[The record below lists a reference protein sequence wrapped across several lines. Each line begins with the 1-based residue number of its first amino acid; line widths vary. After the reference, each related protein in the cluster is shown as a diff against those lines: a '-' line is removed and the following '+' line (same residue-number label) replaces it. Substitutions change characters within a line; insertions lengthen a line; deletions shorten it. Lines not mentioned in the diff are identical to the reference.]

1 MCEHIY
7 MLNGSGV
14 WGLGLGVI
22 YDPEEGTCTWR
33 RNYARPTLRE
43 NVTTNRVTLRLIA
56 VPEELKT

>member
-43 NVTTNRVTLRLIA
+43 NV
-56 VPEELKT
+56 